1 MAATDPQGGERIAK
15 RLARAGL
22 CSRREA
28 ESWIKDGRIRVDG
41 LVLTSPATLVTETS
55 KITVDGK
62 PVAAPAPARLW
73 LYHKPSGV
81 ICTSRDPQG
90 RETVFDHLPGSLPR
104 VVLVGRLD
112 LTSEGLLL
120 LTNDGGLARTMELP
134 ATGWL
139 RLYRVRVFGK
149 PDPERLARLADGITI
164 DGIDYG
170 PITAALERV
179 QGSNAWLTMSLR
191 EGRNREVRRVMEHL
205 GLTVNRLIRTEFG
218 PFRLGRIPRDAVIE
232 VPPRELAA
240 QMSRHGAAATPARAK
255 RNTLRHA
262 DRRR

>member
-1 MAATDPQGGERIAK
+1 MAGTDPQGGERIAK

-28 ESWIKDGRIRVDG
+28 EGWIADGRIKVDG
-41 LVLTSPATLVTETS
+41 RVLTTPATLVTDTS

-62 PVAAPAPARLW
+62 PVAAPTAARLW

-139 RLYRVRVFGK
+139 RLYRVHV
-149 PDPERLARLADGITI
+149 A
-164 DGIDYG
+164 
-170 PITAALERV
+170 
-179 QGSNAWLTMSLR
+179 QGRQEPGSPA
-191 EGRNREVRRVMEHL
+191 
-205 GLTVNRLIRTEFG
+205 
-218 PFRLGRIPRDAVIE
+218 
-232 VPPRELAA
+232 
-240 QMSRHGAAATPARAK
+240 RHGASRAHRQPAYPHRLRPVPARPYSA
-255 RNTLRHA
+255 
-262 DRRR
+262 